1 MDGGVKHRLSNVLA
15 WMGFVALVGVLPF
28 ILMIPGVIW
37 EKYQE
42 TPVIENNDCYS
53 WRDMANN
60 DNWLISEDAEG
71 FNFDQCEA
79 NGGWAV
85 KWSYKGEKGWAYT
98 NRYYRPKDYLP
109 GYNRPWSDAARDFD
123 GLFSVA
129 LPTWI
134 VILVINYIFWGS
146 MRILPWKKVS
156 DDD

>member
-1 MDGGVKHRLSNVLA
+1 MDGVKHRLGNVLA
-15 WMGFVALVGVLPF
+15 WMGFVALLGVLPF
-28 ILMIPGVIW
+28 ILMIPGLIW
-37 EKYQE
+37 EGNQE
-42 TPVIENNDCYS
+42 EPVTERNDCYS
-53 WRDMANN
+53 WRDMVNN

-85 KWSYKGEKGWAYT
+85 RWSYKGDKGWAYT
-98 NRYYRPKDYLP
+98 DRYYRPQDSVP
-109 GYNRPWSDAARDFD
+109 GYNRPWTDAARDFD

-134 VILVINYIFWGS
+134 VILLINYIFWGS
-146 MRILPWKKVS
+146 MRILPWKKIS

>member
-1 MDGGVKHRLSNVLA
+1 MDGVKQRLGNVLA
-15 WMGFVALVGVLPF
+15 WIGFVALLGVLPF
-28 ILMIPGVIW
+28 ILMIPGLIW
-37 EKYQE
+37 EGNQE
-42 TPVIENNDCYS
+42 EPRIRRESCLD
-53 WRDMANN
+53 WRDIKEPPVY
-60 DNWLISEDAEG
+60 DPLGLYPPG
-71 FNFDQCEA
+71 FN
-79 NGGWAV
+79 
-85 KWSYKGEKGWAYT
+85 YKECRASGLWGVWWEYKDKSGWAYT
-98 NRYYRPKDYLP
+98 DRYYRPQDYVP